1 MAKGKYPM
9 TKQAQQVL
17 RQAEKMALTLEH
29 GYVGTEHLLL
39 GILQT
44 ECMSAEVLRRM
55 NVTEERLLQLMAQL
69 IAPEYTVKQEGRLQF
84 TPKASHA
91 LDMSWEIAR
100 QAGKDAVGS
109 DHILLALMRDEDC
122 VAIRLLNTMETG
134 YSRLANELAEAMGP
148 EGTLLRTE
156 GEEGGRV
163 QGTSCLDHFS
173 RDLTALAAAGGLDP
187 VIGRE
192 QEMERL
198 MQILGRRTK
207 NNPCLIGEPGV
218 GKTAIVECLALRIA
232 AGQVPDS
239 LKDKRLLALDLSAMV
254 AGTKYRGEFE
264 ERIKR
269 VIQEVAGD
277 GRILLFLDE
286 IHTLIGAGGA
296 EGGLDAANILKPALS
311 RGEVQLIG
319 ATTVDEYRKHI
330 EKDSALERRFQPIQ
344 VEEPSL
350 AETVEILRGLRPRY
364 ENFHEAEITD
374 GAIEAAVKLSARYVG
389 DRFLPDKALDL
400 MDEAASRVRLAGSRA
415 GLSRESFDAEWQE
428 LEEAKEN
435 AIREQRFEDIA
446 ALREE
451 QQKLTARKERQK
463 QRKGKGSRAV
473 VTEEDVAEVV
483 AVWTRI
489 PVSRL
494 AEKETERLRKLEKT
508 LHRRVVGQDEAVT
521 AVSRAVRRGRI
532 GLKDPRRPI
541 GSFLF
546 LGPTGVG
553 KTELCKAL
561 AEAVF
566 GQESAMIRVDMS
578 EYMEKHSVSR
588 LIGSPPGYVGYEEGG
603 QISEKVRRNPYSVI
617 LFDEIEKAHPDV
629 FNVLLQILD
638 DGHVTDAQ
646 GRKVDFKNTIL
657 IMTSNVGAERIV
669 EPKLLGFAAGSDETA
684 DHERMKKGVMEEVH
698 RLFKPEFLNR
708 IDETIVFHSL
718 NRENMRDIFRIQL
731 GEINRRVAESQNL
744 RLTVTAAA
752 RDWFI
757 DRSFDRKYGARPL
770 RRALQSELEDRLA
783 DELLAGRIVPGDTVK
798 VSLTQ
803 GELRLTSVP
812 EKAESAPQG
821 A

>member
-1 MAKGKYPM
+1 
-9 TKQAQQVL
+9 
-17 RQAEKMALTLEH
+17 
-29 GYVGTEHLLL
+29 
-39 GILQT
+39 
-44 ECMSAEVLRRM
+44 
-55 NVTEERLLQLMAQL
+55 
-69 IAPEYTVKQEGRLQF
+69 
-84 TPKASHA
+84 
-91 LDMSWEIAR
+91 
-100 QAGKDAVGS
+100 
-109 DHILLALMRDEDC
+109 
-122 VAIRLLNTMETG
+122 
-134 YSRLANELAEAMGP
+134 
-148 EGTLLRTE
+148 
-156 GEEGGRV
+156 
-163 QGTSCLDHFS
+163 
-173 RDLTALAAAGGLDP
+173 
-187 VIGRE
+187 
-192 QEMERL
+192 
-198 MQILGRRTK
+198 
-207 NNPCLIGEPGV
+207 
-218 GKTAIVECLALRIA
+218 
-232 AGQVPDS
+232 
-239 LKDKRLLALDLSAMV
+239 
-254 AGTKYRGEFE
+254 
-264 ERIKR
+264 
-269 VIQEVAGD
+269 
-277 GRILLFLDE
+277 
-286 IHTLIGAGGA
+286 
-296 EGGLDAANILKPALS
+296 
-311 RGEVQLIG
+311 
-319 ATTVDEYRKHI
+319 TTVDEYRKHI

-451 QQKLTARKERQK
+451 QQKLTVRKERQK

-684 DHERMKKGVMEEVH
+684 DHERMKKGVMEEVR

-798 VSLTQ
+798 VGLTQ
-803 GELRLTSVP
+803 GELHLNPVR
-812 EKAESAPQG
+812 EKAESAPEKI
-821 A
+821 

>member
-9 TKQAQQVL
+9 TKQAQQAL

-39 GILQT
+39 GLLQT

-69 IAPEYTVKQEGRLQF
+69 IAPEHMPQTEGRLQL
-84 TPKASHA
+84 TPKAVQA
-91 LDMSWEIAR
+91 LDMSREIAR
-100 QAGKDAVGS
+100 QAGKEAIGS

-122 VAIRLLNTMETG
+122 VAVRLLNTMEVG
-134 YSRLANELAEAMGP
+134 YNRLEGELAEAMGP
-148 EGTLLRTE
+148 EGALLRTD
-156 GEEGGRV
+156 GEEGGRP
-163 QGTSCLDHFS
+163 QGTACLDHFS
-173 RDLTALAAAGGLDP
+173 RDLTALAAAGRLDP

-218 GKTAIVECLALRIA
+218 GKTAIVESLALRIA

-277 GRILLFLDE
+277 GRVLLFLDE

-330 EKDSALERRFQPIQ
+330 EKDAALERRFQPIQ

-350 AETVEILRGLRPRY
+350 EETVEILRGLRPRY
-364 ENFHEAEITD
+364 ESHHGAEITD
-374 GAIEAAVKLSARYVG
+374 GAVEAAVKLSARYVG

-400 MDEAASRVRLAGSRA
+400 MDEAASRVRLAGSRK
-415 GLSRESFDAEWQE
+415 GSISETFDVQWQE
-428 LEEAKEN
+428 LETAKEC

-451 QQKLTARKERQK
+451 QQKLSARRERQK
-463 QRKGKGSRAV
+463 QRQAKGNRAV

-483 AVWTRI
+483 AGWTHI

-508 LHRRVVGQDEAVT
+508 LHQRVVGQDEAVT

-553 KTELCKAL
+553 KTELCKTL

-566 GQESAMIRVDMS
+566 GQESAMIRIDMS
-578 EYMEKHSVSR
+578 EFMEKHSVSR

-669 EPKLLGFAAGSDETA
+669 EPKLLGFAAGSDENA
-684 DHERMKKGVMEEVH
+684 DYERMKKGVMEEVR

-708 IDETIVFHSL
+708 IDETIVFHALS
-718 NRENMRDIFRIQL
+718 RENMRDICRIQL
-731 GEINRRVAESQNL
+731 GEIERRVAESQHL

-783 DELLAGRIVPGDTVK
+783 DEILAGRILPGDTVK

-803 GELRLTSVP
+803 GELHLNPVR
-812 EKAESAPQG
+812 EKAESAPEKT
-821 A
+821 

>member
-55 NVTEERLLQLMAQL
+55 NVTEERMFQLMAQL
-69 IAPEYTVKQEGRLQF
+69 IAPEQPVKPDGRLQL
-84 TPKASHA
+84 TPKASLA
-91 LDMSWEIAR
+91 LDLSWEIAR
-100 QAGKDAVGS
+100 QAGKDVVGS

-122 VAIRLLNTMETG
+122 VAIRLLNTMEVG
-134 YSRLANELAEAMGP
+134 YSRLCGELAEAMGP
-148 EGTLLRTE
+148 EGALLRTD
-156 GEEGGRV
+156 GEEGGRP
-163 QGTSCLDHFS
+163 QGTACLDRFS
-173 RDLTALAAAGGLDP
+173 RDLTALAAAGNLDP

-239 LKDKRLLALDLSAMV
+239 LKDRRLLALDLSAMV

-286 IHTLIGAGGA
+286 IHTLIGAGGS

-330 EKDSALERRFQPIQ
+330 EKDAALERRFQPIQ

-350 AETVEILRGLRPRY
+350 EETVEILRGLRPRY
-364 ENFHEAEITD
+364 ESHHEAEITD
-374 GAIEAAVKLSARYVG
+374 EAVEAAVKLSARYVG

-400 MDEAASRVRLAGSRA
+400 MDEAASRVRLAGSCA
-415 GLSRESFDAEWQE
+415 GASAESFDTKWQE
-428 LEEAKEN
+428 LEETKER
-435 AIREQRFEDIA
+435 AIREQRFEDIS

-451 QQKLTARKERQK
+451 QQKLSARRERQK
-463 QRKGKGSRAV
+463 QRKAKGGRAV

-483 AVWTRI
+483 AGWTHI

-669 EPKLLGFAAGSDETA
+669 EPKLLGFAAGSDESA
-684 DHERMKKGVMEEVH
+684 DYERMKKGVMEEVR

-708 IDETIVFHSL
+708 IDETIVFHAL
-718 NRENMRDIFRIQL
+718 NRENMRDICRIQL
-731 GEINRRVAESQNL
+731 GEIERRVAESQNL

-770 RRALQSELEDRLA
+770 RRALQSGLEDRLA
-783 DELLAGRIVPGDTVK
+783 DELLAGRIVLGDTVK
-798 VSLTQ
+798 VGLTQ
-803 GELRLTSVP
+803 GELRLTPVR
-812 EKAESAPQG
+812 EVAESAVL
-821 A
+821 